1 MNNKNIISSF
11 NTKGFD
17 VINYIYAKDCI
28 IYYVSKD
35 YAKKFNINF
44 DGNIILEVKIRFEFF
59 KFLTPDFYPT
69 FKEISKSVVENIKIP
84 VPELKL
90 QEEFSKFVEQTHRQK
105 LTIQQSLDKLEVLR
119 KSLMQEY
126 FR

>member
-69 FKEISKSVVENIKIP
+69 FKEISSIIP
-84 VPELKL
+84 FRLPREKVLSIFILRLLSLPNLIFNASLISNERSLLSSFNLNFSLLK
-90 QEEFSKFVEQTHRQK
+90 EK
-105 LTIQQSLDKLEVLR
+105 L
-119 KSLMQEY
+119 
-126 FR
+126 